1 MLLSILLAAL
11 LAPTPPP
18 GPVPVVP
25 GVSRALAEARK
36 ARISRV
42 GYELDF
48 TVPAQRD
55 SVILGRELVS
65 FRLRDA
71 REPVQLD
78 FKAPAGYLR
87 SLNINGQPVAIE
99 HRAEH
104 ILLPAK
110 ALRVGENVVRLQ
122 LRLGEQSLN
131 RNADYLYTLLV
142 PDRTRTVFPCFDQP
156 DLKASFTLT
165 LTVPRA
171 WQVLANAKP
180 AGHVERDL
188 DKTMQ
193 FRPSDTLSTYLFSF
207 VAGKF
212 THTFEPVRG
221 RTMALLHR
229 ETDTAKVRL
238 SLPVLFETH
247 GRALAFME
255 DYTGLKYPFQKLD
268 FASIPDF
275 QYGGMEHVGAIDYKA
290 SSLFLDQGATKD
302 QLVARQNLIGHE
314 TAHMWFGDLVT
325 MRWFN
330 DVWMKEVFA
339 NFMADKMAAGDAPSN
354 IVQADKQA
362 EANLK
367 FITDHYPAAY
377 AVDRTL
383 GANPIRQPLDNL
395 QDAGSLYGNII
406 YHKAPIMMRQLELL
420 MSEEAFRT
428 GVREYLAK
436 YAGGNATWPDL
447 ITILDAHTP
456 ADLAAWNQVWVNE
469 PGRPI
474 FSYDLKAANGKVTSL
489 TVSQRAEDGTR
500 RVWPQRFSVKLVYPS
515 GTTEHPVTSDRGTV
529 EIAWAKG
536 MPAPAYI
543 MLNTNGMG
551 YGIFPVAQQIAKDLP
566 AATNN
571 TGLLHLDD
579 SRAAAYISLYE
590 NMLRGEGNTPQQ
602 LLTTYLPQIANEY
615 SELNIKL
622 LTGQLSAI
630 YWQFLTPAERLAQAP
645 AVEAALWQALQ
656 AAPTPGAQKLFFQA
670 YQRVALTPAALGQ
683 LYHIWQTQQAPAQV
697 KLTEDDYTSLALA
710 LAVHDYPAPQPILPQ
725 QLMRVKNPDRR
736 ARLEYLMPALSPEVA
751 VRDKFFAGLA
761 QEKNREKE
769 AWVTSALG
777 YLHHPLRQATS
788 EKYLPQSLALLQEI
802 QLTGDIFFPAAWL
815 QATLGPY
822 QSPAAAK
829 VVRDFLATHKTYNLQ
844 LRGKILQAADDLFR
858 AEKLV
863 H

>member
-1 MLLSILLAAL
+1 MLLSLLLAAL
-11 LAPTPPP
+11 LAPTLP

-25 GVSRALAEARK
+25 GVSRVLAEARK

-55 SVILGRELVS
+55 SAIMGRETVR

-87 SLNINGQPVAIE
+87 SLNINGRPVAIE

-104 ILLPAK
+104 IVLPAS
-110 ALRVGENVVRLQ
+110 ALRAGDNVVRLQ

-142 PDRTRTVFPCFDQP
+142 PDRARTVFPCFDQP

-171 WQVLANAKP
+171 WQVLANARP
-180 AGHVERDL
+180 AGHIERDL

-207 VAGKF
+207 VAGQF

-221 RTMALLHR
+221 RPMALLHR
-229 ETDTAKVRL
+229 ETDTTKIRL
-238 SLPVLFETH
+238 STPVIFETH

-255 DYTGLKYPFQKLD
+255 DYTGLPYPFQKLD
-268 FASIPDF
+268 FAAIPDF

-290 SSLFLDQGATKD
+290 SSLFLDEGATKD

-339 NFMADKMAAGDAPSN
+339 NFLADKLSAGTEDAEG
-354 IVQADKQA
+354 QL
-362 EANLK
+362 LK
-367 FITDHYPAAY
+367 FLTDHYPAAY

-383 GANPIRQPLDNL
+383 GANPIRQPLENL
-395 QDAGSLYGNII
+395 QDAGSLYGGII
-406 YHKAPIMMRQLELL
+406 YHKAPIMMRQLEGL
-420 MSEEAFRT
+420 MGEENFRA
-428 GVREYLAK
+428 GVCEYLAT

-456 ADLAAWNQVWVNE
+456 ADLAAWNQVWVNQ
-469 PGRPI
+469 PGRPV
-474 FSYDLKAANGKVTSL
+474 FSYDLKTAGGKITSL
-489 TVSQRAEDGTR
+489 TVSQKAEDNSKR
-500 RVWPQRFSVKLVYPS
+500 IWPQRFDAVLLSATGQVLTQGEVNASQARVAVPWAV
-515 GTTEHPVTSDRGTV
+515 GT
-529 EIAWAKG
+529 
-536 MPAPAYI
+536 PAPAYVV
-543 MLNTNGMG
+543 LNAHGLG
-551 YGIFPVAQQIAKDLP
+551 YGVFPVAAGLGAQLP
-566 AATNN
+566 AFTAE
-571 TGLLHLDD
+571 GWLRGQP
-579 SRAAAYISLYE
+579 SQRAALYISLYE
-590 NMLRGEGNTPQQ
+590 SLLRGTGPTPRQ
-602 LLTTYLPQIANEY
+602 LLAAYQNQLAREDA
-615 SELNIKL
+615 ELTIKL
-622 LTGQLSAI
+622 LTNQLSAL
-630 YWQFLTPAERLAQAP
+630 YWQFLTPAERQAQAP
-645 AVEAALWQALQ
+645 ALEAALWQALQ
-656 AAPTPGAQKLFFQA
+656 AATTPGAQKLFFQA
-670 YQRVALTPAALGQ
+670 YQRVALTPAALGR
-683 LYHIWQTQQAPAQV
+683 LYEVWRTQQAPAQV
-697 KLTEDDYTSLALA
+697 KLTEDDYTSLALT
-710 LAVHDYPAPQPILPQ
+710 LAVHDYAAPQPILPQ
-725 QLMRVKNPDRR
+725 QLTRVKNPDRR
-736 ARLEYLMPALSPEVA
+736 ARLTYLIPALSPNVA
-751 VRDKFFAGLA
+751 VRDQFFAGLA

-769 AWVTSALG
+769 AWVAAALG

-815 QATLGPY
+815 QATLGQY
-822 QSPAAAK
+822 QSPAAAE
-829 VVRDFLATHKTYNLQ
+829 VVRGFLAAHKEYNPQ

-858 AEKLV
+858 AEKLAR
-863 H
+863 